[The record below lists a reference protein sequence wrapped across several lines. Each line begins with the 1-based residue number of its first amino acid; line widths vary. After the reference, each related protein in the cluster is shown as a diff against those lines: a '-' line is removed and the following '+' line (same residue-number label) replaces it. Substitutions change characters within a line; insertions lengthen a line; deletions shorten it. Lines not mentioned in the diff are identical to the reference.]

1 MMGIKAP
8 IQENP
13 TGFISDYLKESARV
27 KTSLS
32 AQAGRIHEI
41 AKVITDVYK
50 NGGRLYACGNGGSA
64 CDAMHFVEEL
74 VARYLRER
82 PGLAAHHFADPGIL
96 TCWCNDY
103 DFSSVYERQVQAFM
117 TEKDVLVVF
126 TTSGNSE
133 NILKALAAAK
143 QKGAKTISLL
153 GKGGGKAKGLAT
165 QELIIDSNV
174 TSQIQEAH
182 IAVVHLLCEYIE
194 TSLFS

>member
-1 MMGIKAP
+1 MTVAKAP

-13 TGFISDYLKESARV
+13 EGFISEYLRESARV
-27 KTSLS
+27 KTSLCS
-32 AQAGRIHEI
+32 QANRIHQIAQAI
-41 AKVITDVYK
+41 VDVYK

-82 PGLAAHHFADPGIL
+82 PGLAAHHFADPGTL

-117 TEKDVLVVF
+117 SEKDILVVF

-133 NILKALAAAK
+133 NILKAVAAAK
-143 QKGAKTISLL
+143 AKGATTVALL

-165 QELIIDSNV
+165 HELIIDSNT

-182 IAVVHLLCEYIE
+182 IAVVHLLCEFIE
-194 TSLFS
+194 TALF

>member
-1 MMGIKAP
+1 MSAPKAP

-13 TGFISDYLKESARV
+13 KGFISEYLTESARV
-27 KTSLS
+27 KTSLCS
-32 AQAGRIHEI
+32 QAETIHQIGQAI
-41 AKVITDVYK
+41 AGVYR

-64 CDAMHFVEEL
+64 CDAMHLVEEL

-82 PGLAAHHFADPGIL
+82 PGLAAHHFADPGTL
-96 TCWCNDY
+96 TCWGNDY
-103 DFSSVYERQVQAFM
+103 DFSSVYERQVQAFV

-143 QKGAKTISLL
+143 AKGAKTVALL

-165 QELIIDSNV
+165 HELIVDSKV
-174 TSQIQEAH
+174 TSHIQESH
-182 IAVVHLLCEYIE
+182 IAVVHLLCEYVE
-194 TSLFS
+194 TALF